1 MKEEIN
7 KLIKKAQRSL
17 NAAKKLY
24 KMGDYD
30 FSVSRAYYAMFYC
43 AEGLLLTKEM
53 SFSKHSAVI
62 SAFGRYFAKTG
73 LFPTTLHFHFLNAFR
88 DRQKGDYEVIKEIT
102 KSEADAHIHN
112 AKEFLT
118 LTIKYLREERH

>member
-17 NAAKKLY
+17 KAAIELY

-62 SAFGRYFAKTG
+62 SAFGRYFVKTG
-73 LFPTTLHFHFLNAFR
+73 LFPTILHFHFLNAFR
-88 DRQKGDYEVIKEIT
+88 DRQKGDYEVINEIT
-102 KSEADAHIHN
+102 KSEADAHIKN

-118 LTIKYLREERH
+118 LTIKYLKGKEY